1 MDDLRQITD
10 PRILRVPPFRQLGNV
25 RGMIQRFGGDPA
37 RLRQTLADLQHRLYT
52 A

>member
-1 MDDLRQITD
+1 MGDLRQITD
-10 PRILRVPPFRQLGNV
+10 PRIFRVPPFRQMGDV
-25 RGMIQRFGGDPA
+25 RDVIRRFGGDPA